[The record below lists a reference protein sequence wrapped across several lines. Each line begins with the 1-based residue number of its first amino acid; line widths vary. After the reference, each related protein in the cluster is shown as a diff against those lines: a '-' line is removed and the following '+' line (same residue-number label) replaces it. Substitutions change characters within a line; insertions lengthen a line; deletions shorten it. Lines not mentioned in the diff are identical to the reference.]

1 MLVKEAKG
9 GTLVMKESMR
19 LFLLIIT
26 AICGL
31 FFLVGIQPVSA
42 AQSTADVV
50 VDNAQKEKLRR
61 EIVGDLV
68 LPGEQKE
75 YVIGHGDV
83 LSVSI
88 YGEGDMAAS
97 PAVGGAQPT
106 AEAGAGQRQGGGG
119 AIVRMDG
126 RVSLRHIGDIQVA
139 GMTLTQA
146 ADYLKKLYLTV
157 FEDPIVTVVLVNSQ
171 SRRYTVMG
179 QVNSPG
185 IFFLDFP
192 VTIVEAIAR
201 SGGFNEWAKHDIT
214 VIRQGSGSE
223 SARAKEKKTLKFD
236 YDDFLD
242 GDDLEKNIY
251 LQPND
256 VMIAH

>member
-1 MLVKEAKG
+1 
-9 GTLVMKESMR
+9 MKK
-19 LFLLIIT
+19 LLW
-26 AICGL
+26 L
-31 FFLVGIQPVSA
+31 FFSVIPMLCWLSVSAVQPVFA
-42 AQSTADVV
+42 AQSTTDVV
-50 VDNAQKEKLRR
+50 VDSAQKEQLRR
-61 EIVGDLV
+61 EIVGDQV
-68 LPGEQKE
+68 LPGEQQE
-75 YVIGHGDV
+75 YVIGHGDI
-83 LSVSI
+83 LSISI

-97 PAVGGAQPT
+97 AGSSDPRPAVGIGSSLQQA
-106 AEAGAGQRQGGGG
+106 ASGVD
-119 AIVRMDG
+119 VRMDG
-126 RVSLRHIGDIQVA
+126 RVSLKHIGDVQVA

-157 FEDPIVTVVLVNSQ
+157 FERPIITVVLVQSK

-192 VTIVEAIAR
+192 ITIVQAIAR
-201 SGGFNEWAKHDIT
+201 SGGFNEWAKHDVT
-214 VIRQGSGSE
+214 VIRQGSGPASVR
-223 SARAKEKKTLKFD
+223 SKEKKTLKFD

-256 VMIAH
+256 VMIVH

>member
-1 MLVKEAKG
+1 MKG
-9 GTLVMKESMR
+9 WMR
-19 LFLLIIT
+19 LFLLVIMAT
-26 AICGL
+26 CGL
-31 FFLVGIQPVSA
+31 SFFGVQPISA

-50 VDNAQKEKLRR
+50 VDSAQKEKLRR
-61 EIVGDLV
+61 EIVGDLA
-68 LPGEQKE
+68 LPGEQQE

-83 LSVSI
+83 ISISI

-97 PAVGGAQPT
+97 AAVGGARPT
-106 AEAGAGQRQGGGG
+106 DGVGTVQQQAASGVK
-119 AIVRMDG
+119 VRMDG
-126 RVSLRHIGDIQVA
+126 RVSLKHIGDIQVA

-157 FEDPIVTVVLVNSQ
+157 FEGPIITVVLVNRQ

-179 QVNSPG
+179 QVNTPG

-192 VTIVEAIAR
+192 VTIVQAIAR
-201 SGGFNEWAKHDIT
+201 SGGFNEWAKHDVT
-214 VIRQGSGSE
+214 VIRQGSGPA

-242 GDDLEKNIY
+242 GEDLEKNIY

>member
-1 MLVKEAKG
+1 MRKWLLVCF
-9 GTLVMKESMR
+9 S
-19 LFLLIIT
+19 LIM
-26 AICGL
+26 AICWLSSGA
-31 FFLVGIQPVSA
+31 VQSVSA

-50 VDNAQKEKLRR
+50 VSSAQKEKLRK
-61 EIVGDLV
+61 EIVGDQV
-68 LPGEQKE
+68 LPGEQRE
-75 YVIGHGDV
+75 YVIGHGDII
-83 LSVSI
+83 SVSV

-97 PAVGGAQPT
+97 SAAAGVRPAI
-106 AEAGAGQRQGGGG
+106 AGPAAGGGG
-119 AIVRMDG
+119 DVLRRADSGVEVRLDG
-126 RVSLRHIGDIQVA
+126 RVSLQHIGDVQVA

-157 FEDPIVTVVLVNSQ
+157 FYDPIVTVVLVQSN

-192 VTIVEAIAR
+192 VTIVQAIAR
-201 SGGFNEWAKHDIT
+201 SGGFNEWASHDIT
-214 VIRQGSGSE
+214 VIRQGSGPASVR
-223 SARAKEKKTLKFD
+223 SKEKKTLKFD

-242 GDDLEKNIY
+242 GEDLEKNIY

-256 VMIAH
+256 VMIVH